1 MTSEKGEIMASVSQ
15 IEEWF
20 SILGTGMAG
29 LRLLKE
35 YGIRTVE
42 LGYFIE
48 NFGKSEMKIS
58 AFAPPPLRDQY
69 EPRFSGIKKKIISG
83 IETISDPRVSAE
95 TLNKLLANTKEMY
108 MLLNDVHR
116 ALTSDFILTQ

>member
-1 MTSEKGEIMASVSQ
+1 MASVSQ

-20 SILGTGMAG
+20 SILGAGMAG

-42 LGYFIE
+42 LQYFIE
-48 NFGKSEMKIS
+48 NFDKSEMKIS

-69 EPRFSGIKKKIISG
+69 EPKFSSIKGKIISG
-83 IETISDPRVSAE
+83 IKAISNQKVSAD
-95 TLNKLLANTKEMY
+95 TLNKLLVDTREMY
-108 MLLNDVHR
+108 ILLNDVHR
-116 ALTSDFILTQ
+116 TVTSGFILTQ

>member
-1 MTSEKGEIMASVSQ
+1 MASVSQ

-20 SILGTGMAG
+20 SILGAGMAG

-42 LGYFIE
+42 LEYFTE

-69 EPRFSGIKKKIISG
+69 EPKFSGIKKKILSG
-83 IETISDPRVSAE
+83 IEAISDPRVSAE
-95 TLNKLLANTKEMY
+95 TLNKLLENTKDMY

-116 ALTSDFILTQ
+116 TFASGFILTQ

>member
-1 MTSEKGEIMASVSQ
+1 MASVSE

-20 SILGTGMAG
+20 SILGAGMAG

-42 LGYFIE
+42 LEYFIE
-48 NFGKSEMKIS
+48 NFDKSKMRIS

-69 EPRFSGIKKKIISG
+69 EPKFSSIKAKITSGIKAISN
-83 IETISDPRVSAE
+83 TNTSDD
-95 TLNKLLANTKEMY
+95 TLNTLLADTKEMY
-108 MLLNDVHR
+108 ILLNDVHR
-116 ALTSDFILTQ
+116 TITSGFIMM